1 MPPGAVGQ
9 ARVGLSFPAGVES
22 PTHMGRAVLTND
34 LGPEANIMG
43 SRVAWQIAQAYRGR
57 PG

>member
-1 MPPGAVGQ
+1 M
-9 ARVGLSFPAGVES
+9 GLSFPAGVES